1 MVYIPMKNKE
11 KTRVTAV
18 FPVETH
24 QKLIEIADK
33 QSRSV
38 SSLIVHFCTE
48 KIKEYENTPPAP

>member
-1 MVYIPMKNKE
+1 MKNKE